1 MIEKCDVVLVD
12 DHALFR
18 LGVKS
23 VITERFPNFKII
35 AEYDSGKVFLEEIDN
50 NPLPNLIILDI
61 IMPKISGIKIARI
74 IRKQYP
80 EIKIIMLSS
89 EISEKTIE
97 KLLNIGVDAYLSKLV
112 IQDDLGNAIK
122 TVLAGQQFFGQN
134 IAKTIY
140 EIYKTSKKNVK
151 RRTFFQKKK
160 LPIELS
166 KREVELVE
174 LFCDGLTI
182 KEIAQELEI
191 SPKTVNNHKLNIM
204 QKLGFHSNIELIK
217 YAIKRGI
224 ILL

>member
-80 EIKIIMLSS
+80 EIKIIILSS